1 MMRPDRFSDYIVYVD
16 ESGDHSLTHINEE
29 FPVFVLV
36 FCVFRIDQYVRR
48 IVPAAQQL
56 KFEFFGH
63 DQVILHESEI
73 RRRRQP
79 FELLRDDNLRKRFLG
94 RLSNLVQQAG
104 MVVIAAVIDKRRMA
118 NEGGSVNN
126 PYDLALRSCMERTQ
140 TFLQDAGA
148 SGRTTQIVFE
158 SRGKSEDEKLSAT
171 FDEVRGSG
179 IATGAMPN
187 LRYQFVSKKANSTG
201 LQLADLIVRPIA
213 MNTIRPGQRNRAYE
227 VIEPKLWRNVDGN
240 VSGYGLTMLP

>member
-1 MMRPDRFSDYIVYVD
+1 MMHPDRFSDYIVYVD
-16 ESGDHSLTHINEE
+16 ESGDHSLTSINQE

-36 FCVFRIDQYVRR
+36 FCVFRIDQYIRN

-73 RRRRQP
+73 RRGRQP
-79 FELLRDDNLRKRFLG
+79 FGLLRDDNLRERFLG
-94 RLSNLVQQAG
+94 RLSDLVQQAG
-104 MVVIAAVIDKRRMA
+104 MVVIAAAIDKRRMA
-118 NEGGSVNN
+118 NKDASMDS

-148 SGRTTQIVFE
+148 SEQTTQIVFE
-158 SRGKSEDEKLSAT
+158 SRGKSEDERLSAT
-171 FDEVRGSG
+171 FEKVRGG
-179 IATGAMPN
+179 TTTGAMPN

-201 LQLADLIVRPIA
+201 LQLADLIARPIA
-213 MNTIRPGQRNRAYE
+213 MNTIRPDQRNRAYE
-227 VIEPKLWRNVDGN
+227 VVEPKLWRDIDGN
-240 VSGYGLTMLP
+240 VGGYGLTMLP